1 MQIGI
6 VGCGL
11 VGCKRARAVVP
22 KHKIKWAADLRFEA
36 AESLARIS
44 PGAKATT
51 DWHEVIADRSV
62 DAVLVSTT
70 HDVLS
75 VIALAAIDS
84 GKHVLLEKPG
94 ARSLE
99 ELKPLRAA
107 ARKKGVTVKVGFNHR
122 FHPALRKAKE
132 IFDSGVLGEPMYV
145 RGRYG
150 HGGRVG
156 YDKEWRAIS
165 EISGGG
171 ELLDQG
177 LHLIDLSRWF
187 LGDLEVV
194 EGLTA
199 TYFWDMEV
207 EDNAFL
213 MLKTP
218 AGQIA
223 WLHASCTEW
232 KNLFSFEV
240 YGRRGKLQVDGLG
253 GSYGV
258 EKLTHYRMLPGM
270 GPPETTIWE
279 YPSADD
285 SWAEEFNEFEKA
297 IIQKREPLGDLA
309 DAEAALDIVDKIYA
323 KVPK

>member
-6 VGCGL
+6 IGCGL
-11 VGCKRARAVVP
+11 VGCKRAKAVAP
-22 KHKIKWAADLRFEA
+22 QHKIKWAADLRLEA

-51 DWHEVIADRSV
+51 DWQEVIADRSV

-70 HDVLS
+70 HDVLP

-94 ARSLE
+94 ARSFE
-99 ELKPLRAA
+99 ELKPLRTA

-122 FHPALRKAKE
+122 FHPAIRKAKE
-132 IFDSGVLGEPMYV
+132 IFDSGALGEPMYV

-156 YDKEWRAIS
+156 YDKEWRAIP

-187 LGDLEVV
+187 LGDLEVI

-213 MLKTP
+213 MLKTLT
-218 AGQIA
+218 GQIA

-240 YGRRGKLQVDGLG
+240 YGRRGKLQIDGLG

-258 EKLTHYRMLPGM
+258 EKLTHYRMLPLM

-285 SWAEEFNEFEKA
+285 SWAEEFNEFAKA
-297 IIQKREPLGDLA
+297 IIQKREPLGNLA